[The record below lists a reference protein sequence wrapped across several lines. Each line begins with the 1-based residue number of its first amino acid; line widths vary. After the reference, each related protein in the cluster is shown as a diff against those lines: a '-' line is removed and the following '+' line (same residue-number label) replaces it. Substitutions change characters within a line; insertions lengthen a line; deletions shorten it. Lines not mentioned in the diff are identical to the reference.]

1 MYDKNTFHLLSCIVL
16 VLISS
21 LIQCFAIKTFVL
33 PAHLLSSGFTGLSI
47 LISKISNEFGFNF
60 NISLG
65 IILFNLPAIIL
76 CIKSISLKFTI
87 LSCIQLVL
95 TSILLQFLNFTP
107 LFDDIMLNCL
117 IGGVVYGM
125 CTVLALKANAST
137 GGTDFIAL
145 YVSNKIGKSIWS
157 YVFIFNTIMLIV
169 FGFIFGFKY
178 AGYSIIFQFVST
190 KTIESFH
197 HRYDQITL
205 QITTKYPEDIIKS
218 YTNVYR
224 HGITVTKSYGGYS
237 KEENYLCHSVV
248 SSYELKDIIKLIKKE
263 DPKAI
268 INVLKTENFY
278 GGFYRHNIGE
288 YKG

>member
-1 MYDKNTFHLLSCIVL
+1 MYDKKTIHLLSCIVL
-16 VLISS
+16 VLVSS

-60 NISLG
+60 SISLG

-125 CTVLALKANAST
+125 CTVLALKADAST

>member
-1 MYDKNTFHLLSCIVL
+1 MYDKKTFHLLSCIVL

-60 NISLG
+60 SISLG

-76 CIKSISLKFTI
+76 CIKGISLKFTI

-125 CTVLALKANAST
+125 CTVLALKADAST

>member
-1 MYDKNTFHLLSCIVL
+1 MYDKKTFHLLSCIVL

-60 NISLG
+60 SISLG

-125 CTVLALKANAST
+125 CTVLALKADAST

-205 QITTKYPEDIIKS
+205 QITTKYPEEIIKS

>member
-1 MYDKNTFHLLSCIVL
+1 MYDKKTFHLLSCIVL

-60 NISLG
+60 SISLG

-76 CIKSISLKFTI
+76 CIKGISLKFTI

-125 CTVLALKANAST
+125 CTVLALKADAST

-205 QITTKYPEDIIKS
+205 QITTKYPEEIIKS